1 MLNSISRRKENQLAL
16 KVELK
21 PNERIIIGTAVVRNG
36 DQRTS
41 LIIEGHAPILREK
54 DILSPRTADT
64 PAKLIYLTI
73 QLMYIDGRVAENIG
87 NYQKLMAD
95 FQQAVPSS
103 TTILLEIHNHIINAE
118 FYKALK
124 EAKNLLA
131 YERKLLDHA
140 ARNSGLR
147 EDPVTLAQSA

>member
-1 MLNSISRRKENQLAL
+1 MAL

-54 DILSPRTADT
+54 DILSPKSADT
-64 PAKLIYLTI
+64 PAKLIYLAI
-73 QLMYIDGRVAENIG
+73 QLMYIDGKVAENISIY
-87 NYQKLMAD
+87 NKFVTD

-103 TTILLEIHNHIINAE
+103 TPILITIHNHILNAE

-124 EAKNLLA
+124 EARQLLA
-131 YERKLLDHA
+131 YERKLFEHA
-140 ARNSGLR
+140 ARNSGLH
-147 EDPVTLAQSA
+147 EDADARAQSA

>member
-1 MLNSISRRKENQLAL
+1 MAL

-41 LIIEGHAPILREK
+41 LVIEGNAPILREK
-54 DILSPRTADT
+54 DIQSPRTADT
-64 PAKLIYLTI
+64 PAKLIYLAI
-73 QLMYIDGRVAENIG
+73 QLMYIDGRVSENI
-87 NYQKLMAD
+87 NTYQKLMGD

-103 TTILLEIHNHIINAE
+103 TNILMAIHNHILNAE

-124 EAKNLLA
+124 EAKQLLA
-131 YERKLLDHA
+131 YERTLFEHA

-147 EDPVTLAQSA
+147 EDPIPSAQSA

>member
-1 MLNSISRRKENQLAL
+1 MAL

-41 LIIEGHAPILREK
+41 LVIEGHAPILREK
-54 DILSPRTADT
+54 DILSPKSADT

-73 QLMYIDGRVAENIG
+73 QLMYIDGKVAENIG
-87 NYQKLMAD
+87 LYNKFVSE

-103 TTILLEIHNHIINAE
+103 TNILLAIHNHILNGE

-124 EAKNLLA
+124 EAKQLLA
-131 YERKLLDHA
+131 YERKLFEHA

-147 EDPVTLAQSA
+147 ENTVASAQSA

>member
-1 MLNSISRRKENQLAL
+1 MAL

-41 LIIEGHAPILREK
+41 LVIEGHAPILREK

-64 PAKLIYLTI
+64 PAKLIYLAI
-73 QLMYIDGRVAENIG
+73 QLMYIDGRVSENI
-87 NYQKLMAD
+87 NTYQKLMSD
-95 FQQAVPSS
+95 FQLAVPSS
-103 TTILLEIHNHIINAE
+103 SSILMAIHNHILNAE

-124 EAKNLLA
+124 EAKQLLA
-131 YERKLLDHA
+131 YERKLFEHA

-147 EDPVTLAQSA
+147 QNPNASAQSA

>member
-1 MLNSISRRKENQLAL
+1 VAL

-64 PAKLIYLTI
+64 PAKLIYLAI
-73 QLMYIDGRVAENIG
+73 QLMYIDGRVAENISTY
-87 NYQKLMAD
+87 NKLMAE
-95 FQQAVPSS
+95 FQEAVPSS
-103 TTILLEIHNHIINAE
+103 TSILMAIHGHILNAE

-124 EAKNLLA
+124 EARQLLA
-131 YERKLLDHA
+131 YERKLLEHA
-140 ARNSGLR
+140 ARNPGLR
-147 EDPVTLAQSA
+147 ENPVPSAQSA

>member
-1 MLNSISRRKENQLAL
+1 VAL

-54 DILSPRTADT
+54 DILSPKLADT
-64 PAKLIYLTI
+64 PAKLIYLAI

-87 NYQKLMAD
+87 TYNKLMID
-95 FQQAVPSS
+95 FQEAVPSS
-103 TTILLEIHNHIINAE
+103 TQILMAIHNHILNAE

-124 EAKNLLA
+124 EAKQLLA
-131 YERKLLDHA
+131 YERKLLEHA
-140 ARNSGLR
+140 AGNPSLR
-147 EDPVTLAQSA
+147 ENPVARTQPA

>member
-1 MLNSISRRKENQLAL
+1 VAL

-41 LIIEGHAPILREK
+41 LIIEGQAPILREK
-54 DILSPRTADT
+54 DILSPKTANT
-64 PAKLIYLTI
+64 PAKLIYLAI
-73 QLMYIDGRVAENIG
+73 QLMYIDGRVSENLST
-87 NYQKLMAD
+87 YQKLMSD
-95 FQQAVPSS
+95 FQNAVPSS
-103 TTILLEIHNHIINAE
+103 TSLLLAIHNHILNAE

-124 EAKNLLA
+124 EAKKLLE
-131 YERKLLDHA
+131 YERKLFEHA

-147 EDPVTLAQSA
+147 QDPDTRAQSA

>member
-1 MLNSISRRKENQLAL
+1 VAL

-64 PAKLIYLTI
+64 PAKLIYLAI
-73 QLMYIDGRVAENIG
+73 QLMYIDGKVAENVATY
-87 NYQKLMAD
+87 NKLLVD
-95 FQQAVPSS
+95 FQEAVPSS
-103 TTILLEIHNHIINAE
+103 TPILLAIHNHILNAE

-124 EAKNLLA
+124 EAKQLLA
-131 YERKLLDHA
+131 YERKLFEHA

-147 EDPVTLAQSA
+147 ENPVPSAQPA

>member
-1 MLNSISRRKENQLAL
+1 MAL

-41 LIIEGHAPILREK
+41 LIIDGHAPILREK
-54 DILSPRTADT
+54 DILSPRTADS
-64 PAKLIYLTI
+64 PAKLIYLAI

-87 NYQKLMAD
+87 TYNKLVTD

-103 TTILLEIHNHIINAE
+103 TNILIAIHNHILNSE

-124 EAKNLLA
+124 EAKQLLA
-131 YERKLLDHA
+131 YERKLFEHA
-140 ARNSGLR
+140 VRNSGLH
-147 EDPVTLAQSA
+147 EDPVPSAQPA

>member
-1 MLNSISRRKENQLAL
+1 MAL

-54 DILSPRTADT
+54 DILSAKSADT
-64 PAKLIYLTI
+64 PAKLIYFVI
-73 QLMYIDGRVAENIG
+73 QLMYIDGKVSENIG
-87 NYQKLMAD
+87 LYNKFTSE

-103 TTILLEIHNHIINAE
+103 TNMLLAIHNHILNGE

-124 EAKNLLA
+124 EAKQLLA
-131 YERKLLDHA
+131 YERKLFEHA
-140 ARNSGLR
+140 DRNSSLR
-147 EDPVTLAQSA
+147 EDAIASAQSA

>member
-1 MLNSISRRKENQLAL
+1 MAL

-54 DILSPRTADT
+54 DILSPKSADT

-73 QLMYIDGRVAENIG
+73 QLMYIDGKVAENIG
-87 NYQKLMAD
+87 MYNKFMAD
-95 FQQAVPSS
+95 FQDAVPSS
-103 TTILLEIHNHIINAE
+103 TPILLAIHNHILNAE

-124 EAKNLLA
+124 EAKQLLA
-131 YERKLLDHA
+131 YERKLFDHA
-140 ARNSGLR
+140 ARNPGLC
-147 EDPVTLAQSA
+147 EDTDAGFKSARA

>member
-1 MLNSISRRKENQLAL
+1 MAL

-41 LIIEGHAPILREK
+41 LIIEGQAPILREK
-54 DILSPRTADT
+54 DILSPRTANT
-64 PAKLIYLTI
+64 PAKLIYLSI
-73 QLMYIDGRVAENIG
+73 QLMYIDGRVSENL
-87 NYQKLMAD
+87 NTYQKLMSD
-95 FQQAVPSS
+95 FQTAVPSS
-103 TTILLEIHNHIINAE
+103 TNILLAIHNHILNAE

-124 EAKNLLA
+124 EAKKLLE
-131 YERKLLDHA
+131 YERKLFEHA

-147 EDPVTLAQSA
+147 QNADTRAQSA